1 MGASLA
7 GAQGDG
13 RDDLSHAVGKVQGLC
28 SRLTPTS
35 LSFRLQTMPRDGL
48 GSPGQWSAAGIAIP
62 VCRPLFLPGG
72 ARELMKRF
80 VAQMSVNSGGVLS
93 SLTFQAQP
101 ASGISQKKRR
111 GRGKKTLYPPT
122 HPLTHRPAEIP
133 SPSGPWAGPELRP
146 PALGK
151 VGRGGPQ
158 SPAQTLEGEP
168 GEYRGGWGGIWEG
181 RGVSSPAP
189 VGIAICSKFGVGS
202 RGGAELASSQL
213 SPLTPNQ
220 TSPAVSWV
228 GMVRGSVRPEAAA
241 VPAARALSCARE
253 QTPEQ
258 RAVLGSEAVV
268 NHLGCNA
275 NEAWPGAW
283 S

>member
-133 SPSGPWAGPELRP
+133 SPSGPWAGPELKTP
-146 PALGK
+146 CPGQ
-151 VGRGGPQ
+151 GRQGGPPVTRPDSGGGAWRVQ
-158 SPAQTLEGEP
+158 GWVGGHLGGE
-168 GEYRGGWGGIWEG
+168 RGFF
-181 RGVSSPAP
+181 P
-189 VGIAICSKFGVGS
+189 GS
-202 RGGAELASSQL
+202 RWNRHLFQ
-213 SPLTPNQ
+213 
-220 TSPAVSWV
+220 VRSW
-228 GMVRGSVRPEAAA
+228 E
-241 VPAARALSCARE
+241 
-253 QTPEQ
+253 
-258 RAVLGSEAVV
+258 
-268 NHLGCNA
+268 
-275 NEAWPGAW
+275 
-283 S
+283 